1 MRPALL
7 SRQRGITLIVSM
19 IMLMLITMLAISSF
33 RLGSGNLQIVGNMQQ
48 RGQTL
53 SAAQGAIEQVV
64 SNPNFSA
71 TPTNAVPAPCTDAAG
86 QKQPNTACVD
96 VNGDGSTDVTV
107 AVGSTRSNGQW
118 QTAPCVQQV
127 KPVTNASLD
136 LSRTEDASCAIGV
149 GQTFGVAGS
158 ASGNSMC
165 NEMLWDVEA
174 VASDATQGAST
185 TVAAGVRVRTSSDD
199 ANSTYN
205 CN

>member
-1 MRPALL
+1 MRPTFP

-48 RGQTL
+48 RSQTL
-53 SAAQGAIEQVV
+53 SAAQSAIEQVV

-71 TPTNAVPAPCTDAAG
+71 TPANAVPAPCTDAVGA
-86 QKQPNTACVD
+86 KQPNTACVD

-107 AVGSTRSNGQW
+107 AVGSTRSTGVW
-118 QTAPCVQQV
+118 QTTPCVQQV
-127 KPVTNASLD
+127 KPVTNANLD
-136 LSRTEDASCAIGV
+136 LSRAEDASCAIGV

-174 VASDATQGAST
+174 VASDATQGASA

>member
-1 MRPALL
+1 MHQPRLH
-7 SRQRGITLIVSM
+7 RQRGITLIVSM
-19 IMLMLITMLAISSF
+19 IMLILITMLAITSF

-48 RGQTL
+48 RNQTL

-64 SNPNFSA
+64 SNSAFSA
-71 TPTNAVPAPCTDAAG
+71 TPANAVPAPCIDAAG
-86 QKQPNTACVD
+86 VKQPNTACVD
-96 VNGDGSTDVTV
+96 VNDDGTTDVTV
-107 AVGSTRSNGQW
+107 AVGSTKSNGQW
-118 QTAPCVQQV
+118 QAAPCVQQV

-136 LSRTEDASCAIGV
+136 LSRAEDASCAIGV
-149 GQTFGVAGS
+149 SQTYGVQGS

-165 NEMLWDVEA
+165 TEMLWDVEA
-174 VASDATQGAST
+174 VASDASQGATS